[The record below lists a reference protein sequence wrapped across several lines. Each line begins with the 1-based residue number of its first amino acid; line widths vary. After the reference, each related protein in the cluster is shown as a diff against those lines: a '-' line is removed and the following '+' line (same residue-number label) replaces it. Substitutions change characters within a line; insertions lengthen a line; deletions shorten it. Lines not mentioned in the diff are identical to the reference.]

1 MAVVALVNADVCN
14 TNDRVSRFGNYLR
27 NNCLPPATGDAAV
40 IELASRAFA
49 RLTQVSGTLTA
60 NVKFELI
67 DHEVKRAFEV
77 LSSGDRGEGRQ
88 FSAVLLLREIAFSMP
103 TFFFQN
109 ISRFFEASLL
119 RVLFISSMFKS
130 TLCTFKV
137 VFFAIWDSK
146 LSLREAAVNALRAGL
161 IVTAQRETSKQM
173 RHQHL
178 QWYRLCYQEALRG
191 LRQQSGGTQQQQL
204 ADKRI
209 TREDRVHGAIMV
221 LLELMRCSNSD
232 WERTN
237 HEVEEN
243 ILNEENMEGGSPAS
257 INRRRLEERGGG
269 GGLGLVKRYYQSG
282 FRGRASSY
290 SSTTSAA
297 TGSMVSVSSQIPF
310 SWYGTVMVGKEA
322 IVESTQCRH
331 MLLECYDEMCS
342 HVLSITGLPWASRNA
357 SIQSTLLLILPR
369 MAALDRERFSE
380 KFLPQTVRFV
390 DRLLQER
397 NRQAFV
403 TVGLLAVAVSTNI
416 RPHLRSI
423 LAHVRLNLP
432 NRENPSKKR
441 ITKLDPA
448 IFACISMLA
457 RAGRDTIRNEVG
469 DLLESMLS
477 VGLSPA
483 LTTALHELACSI
495 PVFKVEI
502 AEGLLKILSLIL
514 MQQPY
519 LHPGTPRKL
528 LTPSH
533 LQALTGASPV
543 PEHPETSAIV
553 LGLRTLG
560 SFDFEGHSLLTFVRH
575 CANHYLQ
582 SEEKPIR
589 LEAVK
594 TCASLLKGAMAAL
607 GERHSQ
613 TVMSTINDVLAKLL
627 VAGITDRDSDV
638 RWCVMDSFDE
648 CFDYHLAQAENLS
661 ALFVALNDEVF
672 EIREQ
677 TICIIGRLTVLNPAY
692 ILPSLRKTLMELL
705 TEMEHSGIGRNKEQ
719 SAKMLGHLV
728 ANAPTITCSYVQPI
742 MKVLLPKLKETD
754 HNPMVITSVLRAVGD
769 LALVSGTLMKVNA
782 EERSRNKLINKCTYV
797 LVRTNMQKGPSLCT
811 AC

>member
-1 MAVVALVNADVCN
+1 M
-14 TNDRVSRFGNYLR
+14 
-27 NNCLPPATGDAAV
+27 
-40 IELASRAFA
+40 
-49 RLTQVSGTLTA
+49 
-60 NVKFELI
+60 
-67 DHEVKRAFEV
+67 
-77 LSSGDRGEGRQ
+77 
-88 FSAVLLLREIAFSMP
+88 
-103 TFFFQN
+103 
-109 ISRFFEASLL
+109 
-119 RVLFISSMFKS
+119 
-130 TLCTFKV
+130 
-137 VFFAIWDSK
+137 
-146 LSLREAAVNALRAGL
+146 NALRAGL

-178 QWYRLCYQEALRG
+178 QWYNLCYQEALQG
-191 LRQQSGGTQQQQL
+191 LKQYEGGGGTQAQG
-204 ADKRI
+204 DKRV

-221 LLELMRCSNSD
+221 MLELMRCSNSE

-237 HEVEEN
+237 QEIEEN
-243 ILNEENMEGGSPAS
+243 ILNEENMAGSPS
-257 INRRRLEERGGG
+257 SMNRKRPEEGEGRA
-269 GGLGLVKRYYQSG
+269 GGLGMVRRYYQSG
-282 FRGRASSY
+282 FRGRATSFSA
-290 SSTTSAA
+290 TTSAA

-310 SWYGTVMVGKEA
+310 SWYGTVMVGKES
-322 IVESTQCRH
+322 IVESTQCRQ
-331 MLLECYDEMCS
+331 MLLERYDEMCS
-342 HVLSITGLPWASRNA
+342 HVLSVTGFPWASKSFA
-357 SIQSTLLLILPR
+357 IQSTLLLALPR
-369 MAALDRERFSE
+369 MAALDHARFSD
-380 KFLPQTVRFV
+380 KFLPQTARFV
-390 DRLLQER
+390 DRLLQEK

-403 TVGLLAVAVSTNI
+403 TIGLLAVAVSTNI
-416 RPHLRSI
+416 KPYLHGI
-423 LAHVRLNLP
+423 LAHVRLSLP
-432 NRENPSKKR
+432 NRDNPNKKR

-457 RAGRDTIRNEVG
+457 RAGRDAIRGEVG
-469 DLLESMLS
+469 DLLESMLG

-502 AEGLLKILSLIL
+502 AEGLLKILSMIL

-533 LQALTGASPV
+533 LQALAGASAV

-627 VAGITDRDSDV
+627 VVGITDRDSDV

-692 ILPSLRKTLMELL
+692 IMPSLRKTLMELL

-728 ANAPTITCSYVQPI
+728 ANAPTITCPYVEPI

-769 LALVSGTLMKVNA
+769 LAQVSGTLMKV
-782 EERSRNKLINKCTYV
+782 RSIRI
-797 LVRTNMQKGPSLCT
+797 
-811 AC
+811 